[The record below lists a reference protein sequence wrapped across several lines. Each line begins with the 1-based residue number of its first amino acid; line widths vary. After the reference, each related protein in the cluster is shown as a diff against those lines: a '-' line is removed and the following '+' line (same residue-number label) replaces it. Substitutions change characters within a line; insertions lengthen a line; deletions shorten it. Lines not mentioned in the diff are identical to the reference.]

1 MSTYHIF
8 EARAGFDSETL
19 YGASSETLLGLPF
32 DAPPPHLPVDEDY
45 TARPQSGYSLSKFVC
60 EEIAKQFCRWDPEL
74 KLVGLRFANVMEPSD
89 YAAFPGF
96 DKNPASEG
104 STFGAKSTL
113 VMEPKRFASRS
124 KRRSR
129 ALTSSSLRMWTL
141 S

>member
-8 EARAGFDSETL
+8 EAARRL
-19 YGASSETLLGLPF
+19 RLRNIVWASSETLLGLPF
-32 DAPPPHLPVDEDY
+32 DEPPPHLPVDEDY

-74 KLVGLRFANVMEPSD
+74 KIVGLRFSNVMEPSD

-129 ALTSSSLRMWTL
+129 ALTSSSLRMRTL